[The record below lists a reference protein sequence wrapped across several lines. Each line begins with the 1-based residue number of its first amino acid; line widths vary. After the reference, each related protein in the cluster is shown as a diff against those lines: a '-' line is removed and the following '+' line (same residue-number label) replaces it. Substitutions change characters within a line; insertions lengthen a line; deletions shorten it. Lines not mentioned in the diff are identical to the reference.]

1 MMYPKQK
8 RRKKRKEH
16 KPSILHQKDGTC
28 YLCIKLRKDYRI
40 HPVVHE
46 HHIFGGPNRQISEA
60 KGLKV
65 YLCLEHHLWGGTRR
79 YITIMKLCASCSR
92 TAREPMSARTPERSS
107 WR

>member
-40 HPVVHE
+40 HPAVHE

-65 YLCLEHHLWGGTRR
+65 FFAWNTISGGTRR
-79 YITIMKLCASCSR
+79 YITIMRSCASCSR
-92 TAREPMSARTPERSS
+92 TDREPMNVHTPERSS